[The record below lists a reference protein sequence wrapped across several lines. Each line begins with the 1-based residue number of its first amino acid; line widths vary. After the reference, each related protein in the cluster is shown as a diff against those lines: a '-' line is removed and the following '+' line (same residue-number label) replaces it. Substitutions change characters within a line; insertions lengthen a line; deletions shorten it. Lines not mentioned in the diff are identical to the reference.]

1 MEDGIEVGQENQGN
15 LRFLTDPFDQGKDV
29 VNARPGFQG
38 PQVRFL
44 DDDLRRWGRK
54 GITDFMDGSAPAFSI
69 SMIYSY
75 VLSSDGSPAVKNPIN
90 ALPFLK
96 ALPILLM

>member
-1 MEDGIEVGQENQGN
+1 MEDRIEVGQENQGN

-44 DDDLRRWGRK
+44 DDDAFGDGVGK
-54 GITDFMDGSAPAFSI
+54 GIPISMRSAPAF
-69 SMIYSY
+69 
-75 VLSSDGSPAVKNPIN
+75 P
-90 ALPFLK
+90 
-96 ALPILLM
+96 